1 MLNTLPRGETDKGQ
15 DTKREDSRHCMIGGC
30 RQAVLQGS
38 SGGEQATNRTVHDGD
53 PTYIGDQ
60 VV

>member
-1 MLNTLPRGETDKGQ
+1 MLNTLPRGETEWGRDTIGKG
-15 DTKREDSRHCMIGGC
+15 SRHCMTGGC

-38 SGGEQATNRTVHDGD
+38 SSEEQATKRTVCDGD